1 MPSNISYIPDF
12 QRCHKIRGKRRRLIA
27 ILTCVTHIPDSEMLQ
42 CLTMANRDCKTLSI
56 KDPNQFQD
64 VNMGVEG
71 ERCLLELMK
80 CSINVKL
87 ELFFP

>member
-1 MPSNISYIPDF
+1 MPSTINYIPDF
-12 QRCHKIRGKRRRLIA
+12 QRCHKIQGKRRRLIA

-64 VNMGVEG
+64 VNMGVGE
-71 ERCLLELMK
+71 ERCLLEVMK
-80 CSINVKL
+80 CSIDVKL
-87 ELFFP
+87 EFFFP